1 MVRVFESSPISY
13 HNSFASQLCGS
24 LKNPHTCRKEW
35 GAKFPVLWL
44 PLFSSACKRLRV
56 YEATKVCEQPLKSK
70 ADKGHRILIIFLLPF
85 QSAGTPIFTRL
96 SQGKEKGRLETVFV
110 LQTYR
115 FVDLD
120 SVVVLIVEISTALIA
135 LRARQTTRTFLQAAG
150 NENSRFRLKLG
161 YTVKT
166 NIPDERFTSEAR
178 KFNFSKSIRVK
189 LPP

>member
-1 MVRVFESSPISY
+1 MATSGVGEIV
-13 HNSFASQLCGS
+13 SQFLRLS
-24 LKNPHTCRKEW
+24 TLWIVKEPTHSTCRKEW
-35 GAKFPVLWL
+35 GTKFPMLWL

-70 ADKGHRILIIFLLPF
+70 AGKGHRIAIIFLFPF

-96 SQGKEKGRLETVFV
+96 SQGKEKGRL
-110 LQTYR
+110 
-115 FVDLD
+115 VDLD
-120 SVVVLIVEISTALIA
+120 SVVVLIVGISTALIA

-166 NIPDERFTSEAR
+166 NIPDERFTSGTR
-178 KFNFSKSIRVK
+178 KFNFS
-189 LPP
+189 